1 MYEAVSPITIVK
13 QVGRDYN
20 RSCVIAVT
28 CFYCHRNGKSSLWRV
43 GGGSGCGA
51 CAVICITVIC
61 VIAML
66 PQPVQM
72 KLGLRQGGIQ
82 CS

>member
-28 CFYCHRNGKSSLWRV
+28 CFIVTEMTKVACDVWEV
-43 GGGSGCGA
+43 GV
-51 CAVICITVIC
+51 AVV
-61 VIAML
+61 
-66 PQPVQM
+66 PVQ
-72 KLGLRQGGIQ
+72 LFVSQLFV
-82 CS
+82 